1 MTYASPI
8 GRVSP
13 LVNAAVALVVTAA
26 TIAMIGAH
34 PFEGRGAEDLDALA
48 VALAALAGL
57 SLFLRHASPLG
68 VLGVS
73 TAAGAALA
81 LLGYAPVVHLAPA
94 VALATVASRSP
105 RDHVRW
111 AAIVAA
117 AGWGCI
123 ALSEAVVVD
132 PRGDFVRSGL
142 LWAGAWILGDR
153 RRQQRQRMVDL
164 AERAERAERETERER
179 ALAAAEERE
188 HIARELH
195 DSAGHAIN
203 VILVQAGAARL
214 WHERDPQ
221 RTREALEAVEKV
233 AHDTLTEID
242 GLVGA
247 LRGGG
252 RTDAA
257 PLPGLGDLDALIA
270 THRAGGLDVTDR
282 REGATRPLAPAVDRA
297 AYRIAQEALTNA
309 AKHGDPPSGG
319 QTASADLVV
328 GFAGDALELTVT
340 NPATREASP
349 RPGGGHGIAGMR
361 ERATL
366 LGGALEAGHA
376 DGTFRVHARLPYDR
390 DPR

>member
-8 GRVSP
+8 GRVNP

-26 TIAMIGAH
+26 TIAMIH
-34 PFEGRGAEDLDALA
+34 AEPARDDATSVGALA
-48 VALAALAGL
+48 VVLAALAGL
-57 SLFLRHASPLG
+57 PLFFRYASPLG
-68 VLGVS
+68 VLGVT

-105 RDHVRW
+105 REHVRW
-111 AAIVAA
+111 AAAIAG
-117 AGWGCI
+117 AGWACI
-123 ALSEAVVVD
+123 ALSEVVVVD

-153 RRQQRQRMVDL
+153 RRQQRQRLVDL
-164 AERAERAERETERER
+164 RERAERAERETERER

-247 LRGGG
+247 LRGGA

-270 THRAGGLDVTDR
+270 THRAGGLEVTGR
-282 REGATRPLAPAVDRA
+282 RDGATRLLPPAVDRA

-309 AKHGDPPSGG
+309 AKHGDG
-319 QTASADLVV
+319 SADLVV

-340 NPATREASP
+340 NPATRQASP

-376 DGTFRVHARLPYDR
+376 DGTFSVHARLPYDR
-390 DPR
+390 DRQ